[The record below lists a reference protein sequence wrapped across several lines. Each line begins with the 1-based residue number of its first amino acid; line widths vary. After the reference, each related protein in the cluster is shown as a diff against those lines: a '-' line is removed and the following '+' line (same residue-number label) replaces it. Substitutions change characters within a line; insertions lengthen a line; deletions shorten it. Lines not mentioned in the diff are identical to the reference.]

1 MLELSQTSI
10 VSLIGALAA
19 DELTRIRKQD
29 NQLWKGR
36 QWLPD
41 TVITTAGKAKGDDDE
56 VVVDSFEWMSIASR
70 VVDFFQIESSGLEDY
85 LLRVARLGDWAD
97 VVATSRSKA
106 SSNIS
111 FSTSGSTGQP
121 QRHQQQWSHLVA
133 EAQFFAEYL
142 KQNQIQPQ
150 RVIGVV
156 PPHHIYGFIFSVLL
170 PELLDVSV
178 VRGLK
183 AFSQVQ
189 GQRLQ
194 NDDLIV
200 GFPSWYEQLAQQ
212 PIGFPERASAV
223 CSGGPVE
230 QQALTTLQKKGL
242 DTVVEVYG
250 STETSGIGVRTER
263 QGLYQL
269 LPSWQRLSIKQ
280 LARLGTDET
289 VALPDSLEWHDQRHF
304 RPLARHDQAVQVNG
318 INVYPRRIA
327 EVIVAHP
334 GIKTARVR
342 TLASNDSSGLK
353 ALLVPTST
361 LSDQT
366 DEMLITK
373 LQEWLRDKLE
383 SHEIPKQF
391 RVASQV
397 PTNDMGKE
405 IDWDLQPDLMSR

>member
-29 NQLWKGR
+29 KQLWKGR

-41 TVITTAGKAKGDDDE
+41 TVITTAGKVKGDDDE

-70 VVDFFQIESSGLEDY
+70 VVDFFQVESSGLEDY

-106 SSNIS
+106 SSNIT

-121 QRHQQQWSHLVA
+121 QRHQQQWSNLVA
-133 EAQFFAEYL
+133 EAQFFADYL
-142 KQNQIQPQ
+142 KQNEIQPQ

-170 PELLDVSV
+170 PEYLQVPV

-183 AFSQVQ
+183 AFSLVQ
-189 GQRLQ
+189 GQRLK
-194 NDDLIV
+194 NHDLVV

-212 PIGFPERASAV
+212 AIGFPQRASAV
-223 CSGGPVE
+223 CSGGPVA
-230 QQALTTLQKKGL
+230 QQALTALQKKGL
-242 DTVVEVYG
+242 DTIVEVYG

-263 QGLYQL
+263 GGLYQL
-269 LPSWQRLSIKQ
+269 LPSWQRLSIEE
-280 LARLGTDET
+280 LTRVDADET
-289 VALPDSLEWHDQRHF
+289 AALPDLLEWHDERHF
-304 RPLARHDQAVQVNG
+304 RPVARHDHAVQVNG
-318 INVYPRRIA
+318 INVYPRKIA
-327 EVIVAHP
+327 EVIAEHP
-334 GIKTARVR
+334 AIETARVR
-342 TLASNDSSGLK
+342 VLANDDSSGLK
-353 ALLVPTST
+353 ALLIPNSA
-361 LSDQT
+361 LSDKP
-366 DEMLITK
+366 EAEIIAK
-373 LQEWLRDKLE
+373 LQDWLRDKLE

-391 RVASQV
+391 SVAKQV

-405 IDWDLQPDLMSR
+405 LDWDLQPDLMSR